1 MGRNEVTYG
10 QLLHGYSMIPCP
22 KENCCFVCCLF
33 HRDSSLCGNS
43 DFSGLV
49 FVCLIYALLRGETL
63 NYKMVAMDDFK
74 PAYLGIHLC
83 PEFSFCF
90 VSSETKRYCFQFRGE
105 LFT

>member
-49 FVCLIYALLRGETL
+49 FVCLTYALLSQRFSWFPFTYPEPDL
-63 NYKMVAMDDFK
+63 NLM
-74 PAYLGIHLC
+74 
-83 PEFSFCF
+83 
-90 VSSETKRYCFQFRGE
+90 
-105 LFT
+105 